1 MTYHHIASMSEAD
14 LMALSVAALDE
25 LKRRSAARKNERAAA
40 AITYSQNTKSGTIV
54 RLEDGTPLDRPAW
67 FYLPFLTGL
76 SKAFQPVRQGNISH
90 YREVLEAGK
99 VLKITRLGDT
109 LARVRVGGDFKRVTI
124 GESTIEGPITV
135 LK

>member
-1 MTYHHIASMSEAD
+1 MTYHPLASMSEAD

-25 LKRRSAARKNERAAA
+25 LKRRSAARKNERA

-67 FYLPFLTGL
+67 FYLPFLPGL
-76 SKAFQPVRQGNISH
+76 SKAFQPVRRGNISH

-99 VLKITRLGDT
+99 VLKITRLGET

-124 GESTIEGPITV
+124 GESAIEGPITV

>member
-1 MTYHHIASMSEAD
+1 MTYHPLALMSEAD
-14 LMALSVAALDE
+14 LTALSVAALDE
-25 LKRRSAARKNERAAA
+25 LKRRSAARKNERA

-67 FYLPFLTGL
+67 FYLPFLPGL

-99 VLKITRLGDT
+99 VLKITRLGET
-109 LARVRVGGDFKRVTI
+109 LARVRVGGDFKRVTM
-124 GESTIEGPITV
+124 GESAIEGPITV

>member
-1 MTYHHIASMSEAD
+1 MTYHPLASMSEAD
-14 LMALSVAALDE
+14 LTALSVAALDE
-25 LKRRSAARKNERAAA
+25 LKRRSAARKNERA

-67 FYLPFLTGL
+67 FYLPFLPGL

-99 VLKITRLGDT
+99 VLKITRLGET

>member
-1 MTYHHIASMSEAD
+1 MTYHPLASMSEAD

-25 LKRRSAARKNERAAA
+25 LKRRSAARKNERA

-67 FYLPFLTGL
+67 FYLPFLPGL